1 MRACFHMSRATPQ
14 MRKFAKRLIVCE
26 TGGNKSSA
34 TKGAA
39 AFPIPAKLRPQLTT
53 LMGNGGFRALLSRAL
68 VLAQADVPWL
78 CAVTVKTDGTLGG
91 LEKIHAQPEPYEL
104 LEGRIVLLA
113 ELLGLMIAF
122 IGESLTLRLV
132 REVWPK
138 VPLHD
143 LDLSAGGT
151 K

>member
-1 MRACFHMSRATPQ
+1 MSRATPE

-26 TGGNKSSA
+26 TNGNKSSA
-34 TKGAA
+34 TKSPA

-53 LMGNGGFRALLSRAL
+53 LVGNGGFRALLSRAL

-78 CAVTVKTDGTLGG
+78 RAVTVKTDGTLGG
-91 LEKIHAQPEPYEL
+91 LEKIHAQLAPYEL

-113 ELLGLMIAF
+113 ELVGLMIAF

-143 LDLSAGGT
+143 LDFRDGGT